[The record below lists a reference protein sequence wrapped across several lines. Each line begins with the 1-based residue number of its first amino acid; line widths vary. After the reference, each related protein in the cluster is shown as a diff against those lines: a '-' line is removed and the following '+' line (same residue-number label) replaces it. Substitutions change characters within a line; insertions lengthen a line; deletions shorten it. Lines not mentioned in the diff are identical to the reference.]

1 MRDTI
6 PSNSL
11 RTTVDKKTTVA
22 ITSNLLA
29 IMAIVVVMVAKTN
42 SPTDL
47 AIMPMNLVI
56 IIKTH
61 K

>member
-29 IMAIVVVMVAKTN
+29 IMAIVVVMVVKIN
-42 SPTDL
+42 SPSDL